1 MMEEQDIFGNITG
14 ADYHTE
20 QMDQHL
26 IAGAA
31 LLDDECEEG
40 THRAYYYQAP
50 DHPSDDS
57 DGVAFVLAVA
67 LLAFFGWLTGYA
79 LVQAF

>member
-1 MMEEQDIFGNITG
+1 MMEEQDIFGNMTG
-14 ADYHTE
+14 ADYHSE

-26 IAGAA
+26 IAGAV
-31 LLDDECEEG
+31 LLDDEFEEG
-40 THRAYYYQAP
+40 TQHLSDYQAP
-50 DHPSDDS
+50 GRSSGDS
-57 DGVAFVLAVA
+57 DVVAFILAVA